1 MIFKNYFSSD
11 AWFDSLQGHFMNIAL
26 TDLNERWA
34 KPYVVKEV
42 ILFNWDA
49 FAGGT
54 LYAIG
59 SCFSFASNA
68 IVFVWNNTIGRVV
81 NSDNPNTDQN
91 VISNTTETKEDLKT
105 TPPIKEDI
113 ALDTSSVLN
122 PEVVEPSSSLPND
135 CDNKILGQSDCPED
149 AG

>member
-1 MIFKNYFSSD
+1 M
-11 AWFDSLQGHFMNIAL
+11 SLKTIKIRI

-59 SCFSFASNA
+59 SCYSCASNA
-68 IVFVWNNTIGRVV
+68 IAFVWNNTIGRVLSKG
-81 NSDNPNTDQN
+81 NYKTDQN
-91 VISNTTETKEDLKT
+91 IESNTTETKEDIKT

-113 ALDTSSVLN
+113 ALDTSTVLN
-122 PEVVEPSSSLPND
+122 PEVGEPSSSLPND
-135 CDNKILGQSDCPED
+135 CDNKILGQYDCPED